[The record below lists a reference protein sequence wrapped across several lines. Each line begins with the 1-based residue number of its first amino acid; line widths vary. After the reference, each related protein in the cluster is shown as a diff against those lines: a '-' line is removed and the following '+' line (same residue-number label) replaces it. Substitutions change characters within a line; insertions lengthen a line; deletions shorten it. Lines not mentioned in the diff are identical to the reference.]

1 MQRACTDGFSVL
13 IKIGQSAPNVTG
25 YAECRMLSASEKR
38 LKELWLK
45 AAATSDPVEVEPLLS
60 EFRDALHE
68 HIDNLRAQ
76 TQKLRTG

>member
-1 MQRACTDGFSVL
+1 
-13 IKIGQSAPNVTG
+13 
-25 YAECRMLSASEKR
+25 MLSASEKR

-45 AAATSDPVEVEPLLS
+45 AVATSDPVEVEPLLS
-60 EFRDALHE
+60 EFREALHE